1 MKRSPEGNAHCREP
15 REGISHWGPLRFS
28 PIYFLHHIRG
38 TGQTQA
44 HSLPRSNSVA

>member
-1 MKRSPEGNAHCREP
+1 MHVAENPERGSVT
-15 REGISHWGPLRFS
+15 GGLLRFS